1 MSILDLI
8 IIGIAVCLGAIV
20 KSVTGMGLPLIAL
33 PILSLFVS
41 PETGIGILG
50 IPSIVEHD

>member
-33 PILSLFVS
+33 PIISLFR
-41 PETGIGILG
+41 
-50 IPSIVEHD
+50 